1 MPELGAKSTSADPDA
16 ARTIGPYQLKGE
28 LGSGGMGTVYR
39 AYDSRLERWVAVKRI
54 HAEAAAETKARER
67 FRREAKAAARLRHPS
82 VVQVYDLIE
91 DEEGLALVMEL
102 VDGVPLSIWRKAAER
117 SLFQR
122 LAVGRQV
129 AEALAAAHDAGIV
142 HRDLK
147 AENVLITAEGQARV
161 LDFGL
166 AKLLGER
173 PGGEPALTAAHTV
186 VGTLRAMAPEQAVG
200 GDVDARADLF
210 SLGVLLYELATGES
224 PFEGADAVETLTRV
238 CSHRQAPAAE
248 VAPEVSVEVSELIDR
263 LLEKDRH
270 RRPGS
275 SHEAVAVLG
284 AALGSEA
291 ASLPASRPA
300 PSFAQATQV
309 EVPLRPPAPL
319 SSPRRSLDRRVLG
332 ALAGLGLVGAGG
344 GWWLLRPPPELLVVV
359 PEVELV
365 AEPANPG
372 LALLTASVRSGVV
385 RGLTALTRV
394 VPVVLEGPDAPRGPS
409 SAVAA
414 AEAADELVRSRL
426 DCAGGVCR
434 ATLMR
439 VRGGDGGLLWTRSFE
454 VPTDDLFAATSAAEA
469 QLRQAYGERGLRPG
483 ASLRLDVDGT
493 DYQSFLAIRSR
504 FFGDRRRAPVAELA
518 RELETVRASS
528 PRFVEAHLLAADL
541 ARFRFAESRAEGDLA
556 TAAAAVAEARRLA
569 PEDPAALF
577 TAVDVALAGGR
588 LGEAEAALAELA
600 RREPGDTRL
609 LAQRAL
615 LVERMGQPGEALVLM
630 RRAAERHPSWRNLYQ
645 LANLE
650 IRQGET
656 SAAREH
662 LLALLERFP
671 ASHLGRTLL
680 AQLEL
685 LNGSPERAAKLYEE
699 LVQEAPGVV
708 PLSNLGLA
716 HFLLGR
722 YAEAAASFEQ
732 VIRLEPGNPIYLLNL
747 ADASFLLDRTDAARS
762 LYEEVL
768 AAAPATAGDWQLLTV
783 RAQALAHLGRT
794 AEAITAIQEGLKTA
808 GQNPQAYYEA
818 SLVYTLV
825 GELGSA
831 SVNAGLALDGGVERR
846 WFSFPWFEPLRQRP
860 ELAGRI

>member
-1 MPELGAKSTSADPDA
+1 MADLEARPPGGDPDA
-16 ARTIGPYQLKGE
+16 ARTIGPYQLRGE

-54 HAEAAAETKARER
+54 HAEAAAEDKARER

-102 VDGVPLSIWRKAAER
+102 VDGVPLSIWRRAGER
-117 SLFQR
+117 SLPQR

-173 PGGEPALTAAHTV
+173 PLGEPALTAAHTV
-186 VGTLRAMAPEQAVG
+186 VGTLRSMAPEQAVG
-200 GDVDARADLF
+200 GDVDERADLF

-238 CSHRQAPAAE
+238 CSHRQPPAVE
-248 VAPEVSVEVSELIDR
+248 LAPELSGEVSLLIDR
-263 LLEKDRH
+263 LLEKDRN
-270 RRPGS
+270 RRPGN
-275 SHEAVAVLG
+275 SHEAVAVLS
-284 AALGSEA
+284 AALGGEVSVHSLARSA
-291 ASLPASRPA
+291 AT
-300 PSFAQATQV
+300 FGQATQV
-309 EVPLRPPAPL
+309 EVPMAI
-319 SSPRRSLDRRVLG
+319 SSGLPRPRRRLGRRGWMALTTLG
-332 ALAGLGLVGAGG
+332 VVGAGLAG
-344 GWWLLRPPPELLVVV
+344 WLLRPQPELHVVV
-359 PEVELV
+359 PEVEVV
-365 AEPANPG
+365 AEPPDPR

-385 RGLTALTRV
+385 RGLTALTGV
-394 VPVVLEGPDAPRGPS
+394 VPVVLEGPDAPSGPS
-409 SAVAA
+409 STVAA

-469 QLRQAYGERGLRPG
+469 QLRQAYRERGMRPG
-483 ASLRLDVDGT
+483 ASLRLDVDGA

-504 FFGDRRRAPVAELA
+504 FYGDRRRAPLAELA
-518 RELETVRASS
+518 RELEAVRASS
-528 PRFVEAHLLAADL
+528 PRFLDAHLLAADL
-541 ARFRFAESRAEGDLA
+541 ARFRYAESLAEGDLA
-556 TAAAAVAEARRLA
+556 TATAAVAEARRLA
-569 PEDPAALF
+569 PEDPAPLF

-588 LGEAEAALAELA
+588 LAEAEAALAELG
-600 RREPGDTRL
+600 RREPGDSRL

-615 LVERMGQPGEALVLM
+615 LVERMGQPGESLTLM

-685 LNGSPERAAKLYEE
+685 LNGSPERAAELYEA
-699 LVQEAPGVV
+699 LVEEAPGVV

-722 YAEAAASFEQ
+722 YAEAAASFEKVTQ
-732 VIRLEPGNPIYLLNL
+732 LEPGNPIYLLNL
-747 ADASFLLDRTDAARS
+747 ADATFLLGRTDAAHS
-762 LYEEVL
+762 FYEQVL
-768 AAAPATAGDWQLLTV
+768 AFAPATTGDWQQLTV

-794 AEAITAIQEGLKTA
+794 AEAIATIQEGLKVA

-818 SLVYTLV
+818 SLVYTLA

-831 SVNAGLALDGGVERR
+831 SVNASLALKGGVERR
-846 WFSFPWFEPLRQRP
+846 WFSFPWFAPLRNRP